1 MGLVGVY
8 KKRNRTSLDSTALK
22 GRQRTSKV
30 FYHSSE
36 TNCRHTVAAGCPFHP
51 GASFALFS

>member
-8 KKRNRTSLDSTALK
+8 KKRNRTSPDSTALK
-22 GRQRTSKV
+22 GRQRMSKV

-36 TNCRHTVAAGCPFHP
+36 TNCRHSGCGCPSHP